1 MTTEFLD
8 WHGNYITSQYWDK
21 EEGYGKKFNGH
32 RGEIHEIVFNHA
44 KARGIDI
51 RLGQDVTEYF
61 ENETSAGVLCNGE
74 RIAADL
80 VLAAEGVKSPG
91 RTIVLGH
98 EDAPR
103 ASGYAIYRA
112 WMPSAPLAHL
122 DRTKHLVNNG
132 DTHRGWIGPDVHF
145 LTASIKDGV
154 DFSWVLTH
162 KDSANIAESWQYP
175 GKVSDV
181 LSCLEGWDP
190 TTHDIVKATP
200 EDKLVDYKLVY
211 RDPLPTFISPHARIA
226 LVGDAAHPFLPTSIQ
241 GASQAM
247 EDGAVLAVCLELISA
262 MKSGEE
268 KPDVQLAVRAYERIR
283 YERVCRAQGTG
294 VSTRE
299 QWHKAD
305 WETIRREPESL
316 HLKRE
321 AWLLDFDAESDAYE
335 RFEGV
340 VEELVRECGAGE
352 GRRRRRP
359 GDGMG
364 ENGVDEDVAVD
375 GNLKKDE
382 VRDGD
387 EKVGVRERVAR
398 EVDALA

>member
-1 MTTEFLD
+1 M
-8 WHGNYITSQYWDK
+8 
-21 EEGYGKKFNGH
+21 
-32 RGEIHEIVFNHA
+32 
-44 KARGIDI
+44 
-51 RLGQDVTEYF
+51 TEYF
-61 ENETSAGVLCNGE
+61 EDEASAGVLCNGE
-74 RIAADL
+74 RLTADL

-91 RTIVLGH
+91 RHIVLGH

-122 DRTKHLVNNG
+122 ERTKHLVNDG

-145 LTASIKDGV
+145 LTASIKDGQ

-162 KDSANIAESWQYP
+162 KDSADIAESWQYP

-181 LSCLEGWDP
+181 LACLEGWDP

-211 RDPLPTFISPHARIA
+211 RDPLATFISPHARIA
-226 LVGDAAHPFLPTSIQ
+226 LMGDAAHPFLPTSIQ

-262 MKSGEE
+262 ARPAGEE

-283 YERVCRAQGTG
+283 YARVCRAQGTG

-305 WETIRREPESL
+305 WEAIRRKPESL

-340 VEELVRECGAGE
+340 VEDLVRECGDGE
-352 GRRRRRP
+352 GRGRRRP
-359 GDGMG
+359 GDMLRS
-364 ENGVDEDVAVD
+364 DEDKDAVKGEGGVD
-375 GNLKKDE
+375 GNLE
-382 VRDGD
+382 
-387 EKVGVRERVAR
+387 VGVKKRVAK